1 MWVNHSL
8 LTIRYTLFI
17 RCGAQRY
24 HSSRSAGQRAQACAL
39 RDDCVESIQPS
50 QQLQQQQTVATHSR
64 A

>member
-24 HSSRSAGQRAQACAL
+24 HSSRSAGQRAQACA
-39 RDDCVESIQPS
+39 R
-50 QQLQQQQTVATHSR
+50 VATTVLNLFNRRYGCHSKKP
-64 A
+64 

>member
-39 RDDCVESIQPS
+39 RDDCVESIQLSLWLP
-50 QQLQQQQTVATHSR
+50 QQETIATRS
-64 A
+64 